1 MTAELELAQPGSR
14 RWLALGALA
23 IAMLTIGLDVTVLTV
38 ALPTLAHDLGAS
50 SSQLQ
55 WFTTAYTLVLAGA
68 MLPAGALGDRYGRRK
83 LLLGALVLFGAA
95 SLACS
100 YASTSGQLVAG
111 RAVLGLAAATMMP
124 LSMAVLP
131 VLFPDSGERAK
142 ALTIWVTATAIG
154 LPLGPILGGWLL
166 DNFWWGSIFLIN
178 VPLVIVGA
186 IAVAVLVPESRASD
200 LHRPDYLGGL
210 LASIGLLGLTYGFIE
225 AGESGWDA
233 PTVWPAIATCVAA
246 FLGCAW
252 WERRAPHPMIDL
264 SLLGNPG
271 FRWGTVFT
279 TLVNFAM
286 FGLFFTVPQYF
297 QAVLGVDALGS
308 GLRLLP
314 MIGGLLVGTRIADPL
329 LRRAGTRPV
338 VVIGFVLLAG
348 GLGLGAST
356 SVDSAYWFVA
366 LWIALVGAG
375 MGFVLPAAMGMA
387 LDALSAE
394 RSGAGSALIQALRQA
409 GGTIGVAVLGT
420 VLATRYQ
427 TGLGGLDVEPIR
439 DGVAAGVAVARASGI
454 PAMLEQVLASF
465 LSGMGLML
473 WVCAAI
479 CVVAIALAVWFTP
492 RGTAKAPTDE
502 SQSVHVG

>member
-1 MTAELELAQPGSR
+1 
-14 RWLALGALA
+14 
-23 IAMLTIGLDVTVLTV
+23 
-38 ALPTLAHDLGAS
+38 
-50 SSQLQ
+50 
-55 WFTTAYTLVLAGA
+55 
-68 MLPAGALGDRYGRRK
+68 
-83 LLLGALVLFGAA
+83 
-95 SLACS
+95 
-100 YASTSGQLVAG
+100 
-111 RAVLGLAAATMMP
+111 
-124 LSMAVLP
+124 
-131 VLFPDSGERAK
+131 
-142 ALTIWVTATAIG
+142 
-154 LPLGPILGGWLL
+154 
-166 DNFWWGSIFLIN
+166 
-178 VPLVIVGA
+178 
-186 IAVAVLVPESRASD
+186 
-200 LHRPDYLGGL
+200 L

-366 LWIALVGAG
+366 AWIALVGAG

-454 PAMLEQVLASF
+454 PAMLEQVQASF

-479 CVVAIALAVWFTP
+479 CVVAIALAAWFTP